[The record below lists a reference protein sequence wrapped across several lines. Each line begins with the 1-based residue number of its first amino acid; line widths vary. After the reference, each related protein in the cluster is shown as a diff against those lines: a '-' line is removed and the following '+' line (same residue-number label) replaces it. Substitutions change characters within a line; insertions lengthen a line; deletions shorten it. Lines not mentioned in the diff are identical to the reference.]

1 VMFSLPE
8 GYEEVRARA
17 RDFAI
22 REFSEDVS
30 RKYDESEEYPDE
42 IRRKVFS
49 AGFLDMSDPWKVL
62 IAMEE
67 FCRVDP
73 GLGLSAIAS
82 MFGSEILMLFG
93 SDEQKERYLAPVFR
107 GEKISGIAV
116 TEPGAGSDV
125 AGVKSTL
132 ERAPDGDYV
141 LNGEKMFITNGTVA
155 DHYYLLARTSPPE
168 SPEKRH
174 HGLSVAIVERRWPG
188 VIPTKLKGKLGMR
201 ATDTAE
207 IKFEGVRV
215 PRENLVGEEGKGF
228 YYIMTFFNISR
239 IYVAAQA
246 VGVAQGILDIYADYL
261 SRSPSPPPEGSQ
273 FVLAEGAA
281 KVEAARLL
289 TYRAAS
295 LIFQF
300 NPDPA
305 LTSMAKY
312 YAAEV
317 ANEVAQRA
325 MSVIGEDGLS
335 GRLEKLYRDAK
346 ITEIWEGT
354 SEVEKLV
361 IYRQL
366 SRRRSS

>member
-1 VMFSLPE
+1 MFSLPQ
-8 GYEEVRARA
+8 GYEEARARA
-17 RDFAI
+17 REFAL
-22 REFSEDVS
+22 REFTEEVS
-30 RKYDESEEYPDE
+30 RRYDETEEYPEDV
-42 IRRKVFS
+42 RRKVFES
-49 AGFLDMSDPWKVL
+49 GFVDMSDPWKVL

-93 SDEQKERYLAPVFR
+93 SEEQRAKYLEPVLR
-107 GEKISGIAV
+107 GERISGVAV

-125 AGVKSTL
+125 AGIKSTM
-132 ERAPDGDYV
+132 ERTPDGGYV

-188 VIPTKLKGKLGMR
+188 VIPTKLRGKLGMR

-207 IKFEGVRV
+207 IKFENVRV
-215 PRENLVGEEGKGF
+215 PAENIVGEEGKGF

-246 VGVAQGILDIYADYL
+246 VGVAQGILDLYGDYL
-261 SRSPSPPPEGSQ
+261 SRRWASPPEGAQ
-273 FVLAEGAA
+273 FVLAEGAT

-317 ANEVAQRA
+317 ANEVAQRV
-325 MSVIGEDGLS
+325 MSIVGEDGLR

-366 SRRRSS
+366 SRRRSG

>member
-1 VMFSLPE
+1 MSLPE

-17 RDFAI
+17 REFAL
-22 REFSEDVS
+22 REFTEDVS
-30 RKYDESEEYPDE
+30 RRHDETEEYPDE
-42 IRRKVFS
+42 VRRRAFS
-49 AGFLDMSDPWKVL
+49 SGLLDMSDPWKVL

-93 SDEQKERYLAPVFR
+93 SDAQRERYLAPVMR
-107 GEKISGIAV
+107 GEMISAVAV
-116 TEPGAGSDV
+116 TEPTGGSDV
-125 AGVKSTL
+125 AGARSTM
-132 ERAPDGDYV
+132 ERVPGGYV

-155 DHYYLLARTSPPE
+155 DFYYVLARTSPPD

-174 HGLSVAIVERRWPG
+174 RGLSVAIVERRWPG
-188 VIPTKLKGKLGMR
+188 VTATKLRGKLGMR

-207 IKFEGVRV
+207 VRFEGVRV
-215 PRENLVGEEGKGF
+215 PEENLVGEEGKGF

-239 IYVAAQA
+239 VYVAAQA
-246 VGVAQGILDIYADYL
+246 VGTAQGLLDLYSEYL
-261 SRSPSPPPEGSQ
+261 SRRYGSRPPPEGAQ
-273 FVLAEGAA
+273 FVLAEGIT

-300 NPDPA
+300 RPDPA

-317 ANEVAQRA
+317 ANEVAQGVIAAMGEEGLRGRA
-325 MSVIGEDGLS
+325 
-335 GRLEKLYRDAK
+335 EKLYRDAK

-354 SEVEKLV
+354 SEIEKLV

-366 SRRRSS
+366 TRRSGS